1 MEKNNFGMKRQ
12 PYEYA
17 DLSNRYSQLYGNDN
31 SQLCDYGTGELYT
44 FVEVHTVTLIEDNP
58 GITGSEIAERNCR
71 TKGAVSQILSKL
83 ESKDLIRRERDP
95 NNGRRSHLYV
105 TEKGLALSRKH
116 KEYDE
121 VAMGNYLH
129 DVTTIFGREAVEK
142 FYEIMEFAVARRKAL
157 LEKED

>member
-1 MEKNNFGMKRQ
+1 MEMKHSQLKRC

-17 DLSNRYSQLYGNDN
+17 DISDRYAQRYSNDN
-31 SQLCDYGTGELYT
+31 SQVHDYGTGEYYT

-58 GITGSEIAERNCR
+58 GITGSEIAERNGR

-83 ESKDLIRRERDP
+83 EDKALIRRERDP

-105 TEKGLALSRKH
+105 TEKGLDLSRKH

-121 VAMGNYLH
+121 CAMGEALEEYIS
-129 DVTTIFGREAVEK
+129 IFGQEAVEK
-142 FYEIMEFAVARRKAL
+142 FYEILEYAAHRKKTEEN
-157 LEKED
+157 EK